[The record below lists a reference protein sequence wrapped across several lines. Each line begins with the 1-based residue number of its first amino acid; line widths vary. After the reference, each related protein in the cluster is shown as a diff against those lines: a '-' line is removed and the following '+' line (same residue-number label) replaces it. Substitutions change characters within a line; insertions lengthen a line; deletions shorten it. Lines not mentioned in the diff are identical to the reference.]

1 MKAYDLV
8 ELAGRNLREAVLRNS
23 LTTMG
28 IAVGVASLVAML
40 SLGAGLQQMFGNKLG
55 KSGLFDNIIVASKQ
69 DFSSMEDRRLGPKTK
84 PSELRVLDDKAR
96 AELEKIPGVKEVY
109 PEIRMNVETRYTAP
123 GKEEQAH
130 FTTLASL
137 PVSSNASEAFE
148 DLQGSF
154 FSGANVNECIIL
166 GEFARELLELPE
178 DTRALRNQKI
188 EPADAKRII
197 GTDLILRYGEKVPNA
212 AAEQKPASADAPVA
226 LGFSVVRKELKL
238 RIIGVV
244 NTEPYGG
251 VRAASRGRVFIPV
264 ALAETLNAVQPT
276 DLRTMMRPST
286 GKTYLTLIVRADRAS
301 LVPTLQDAIRK
312 MGFSTY
318 SLQDASQALT
328 RAFAIVDIFLGI
340 FGSLALAVASLGIM
354 NTLVMAIMERRR
366 EIGIMKALGASDFD
380 VKKLFFFEAG
390 AMGLLGGVLGV
401 SLGWIIGKVINFGTN
416 VYLERQDMP
425 PEHLWY
431 LPLWLVLGALS
442 FSIVMSLVSG
452 LYPASRAAKLD
463 PVQALRHD

>member
-1 MKAYDLV
+1 MKAHDLV

-55 KSGLFDNIIVASKQ
+55 KSGLFDNIIVGSKQ
-69 DFSSMEDRRLGPKTK
+69 DFSTLEDRRSAPKAK
-84 PSELRVLDDKAR
+84 PAEARVLDDKAR
-96 AELEKIPGVKEVY
+96 EELTKLPGVKEVY
-109 PEIRMNVETRYTAP
+109 PEIRMNAELRYALP
-123 GKEEQAH
+123 GKEEEPH
-130 FTTLASL
+130 FTTVASL
-137 PVSSNASEAFE
+137 PVSSNGAEAFE
-148 DLQGSF
+148 DLQGRF
-154 FSGANVNECIIL
+154 FSGPDVHEAIVL
-166 GEFARELLELPE
+166 GEFARELLDLPE

-188 EPADAKRII
+188 EPADAKKLI
-197 GTDLILRYGEKVPNA
+197 GTDLVLRYGEKVPNA
-212 AAEQKPASADAPVA
+212 PGARTSSTADAPSD

-264 ALAETLNAVQPT
+264 ALAESLNVVQPT
-276 DLRTMMRPST
+276 DLRTMMRPAN
-286 GKTYLTLIVRADRAS
+286 GKTYLTLIVRADKAS
-301 LVPTLQDAIRK
+301 QVPALQDAIRK
-312 MGFSTY
+312 IGFSTY
-318 SLQDASQALT
+318 SLQDASKALT

-366 EIGIMKALGASDFD
+366 EIGIMKGIGASDGD

-390 AMGLLGGVLGV
+390 AMGLLGGVLGT
-401 SLGWIIGKVINFGTN
+401 SLGWLIGKAINFGTN
-416 VYLERQDMP
+416 VYLQSQDLP
-425 PEHLWY
+425 PENLWY
-431 LPLWLVLGALS
+431 LPLWLVMGALT
-442 FSIVMSLVSG
+442 FSLLMSLVSG

>member
-1 MKAYDLV
+1 MKAHDLV

-55 KSGLFDNIIVASKQ
+55 KSGLFDNIIVGSKQ
-69 DFSSMEDRRLGPKTK
+69 DFSTLEDRRSAPRAK
-84 PSELRVLDDKAR
+84 PAEARVLDDKAR
-96 AELEKIPGVKEVY
+96 EELTKLPGVKEVY
-109 PEIRMNVETRYTAP
+109 PEIRMNAELRYALP
-123 GKEEQAH
+123 GKEEQPH
-130 FTTLASL
+130 FTTVASL
-137 PVSSNASEAFE
+137 PVSSNGAEAFE
-148 DLQGSF
+148 DLQGRF
-154 FSGANVNECIIL
+154 FSGPDVHEAIIL
-166 GEFARELLELPE
+166 GEFARELLDLPE

-188 EPADAKRII
+188 EPADARKLI

-212 AAEQKPASADAPVA
+212 PAAPTPSTANAPAD

-264 ALAETLNAVQPT
+264 ALAESLNVVQPT
-276 DLRTMMRPST
+276 DLRTMMRPAN
-286 GKTYLTLIVRADRAS
+286 GKTYLTLIVRADKAS
-301 LVPTLQDAIRK
+301 QVPALQDAIRK
-312 MGFSTY
+312 IGFSTY
-318 SLQDASQALT
+318 SLQDASKALT
-328 RAFAIVDIFLGI
+328 RAFAIVDVFLGI

-366 EIGIMKALGASDFD
+366 EIGIMKAIGASDGD

-390 AMGLLGGVLGV
+390 AMGLLGGVLGT
-401 SLGWIIGKVINFGTN
+401 SLGWLIGKAINFGTN
-416 VYLERQDMP
+416 VYLQSQDLP
-425 PEHLWY
+425 PENLWY
-431 LPLWLVLGALS
+431 LPLWLVMGALT
-442 FSIVMSLVSG
+442 FSLLMSLVSG

>member
-1 MKAYDLV
+1 MKAYDLL

-55 KSGLFDNIIVASKQ
+55 KSGLFDNIIVGSKQ
-69 DFSSMEDRRLGPKTK
+69 DFATLEDRRSGPKIK
-84 PSELRVLDDKAR
+84 PSEVRVLDDKAR
-96 AELEKIPGVKEVY
+96 DELGKLPGVKEVY
-109 PEIRMNVETRYTAP
+109 PEIRMNVETRYAAP
-123 GKEEQAH
+123 GKEEESH
-130 FTTLASL
+130 FTTVASL

-154 FSGANVNECIIL
+154 FSGPNVNEAIIL
-166 GEFARELLELPE
+166 GEFARELLDLPE
-178 DTRALRNQKI
+178 DTRRLRDQKI
-188 EPADAKRII
+188 DPSDAKKII
-197 GTDLILRYGEKVPNA
+197 GTDLILRYGEKVPNTSAPPKA
-212 AAEQKPASADAPVA
+212 ASIDAPVD
-226 LGFSVVRKELKL
+226 LGFSVVRKEMKL

-244 NTEPYGG
+244 NAEPYGG
-251 VRAASRGRVFIPV
+251 VRAASRGRIFIPV
-264 ALAETLNAVQPT
+264 ALAETLNPISIT
-276 DLRTMMRPST
+276 DLRTMGRPAK
-286 GKTYLTLIVRADRAS
+286 GRTYLTLIVRADKAS
-301 LVPTLQDAIRK
+301 LVPNLQDAIRK

-366 EIGIMKALGASDFD
+366 EIGIMKALGASDVD

-390 AMGLLGGVLGV
+390 AMGLLGGVLGTT
-401 SLGWIIGKVINFGTN
+401 LGWIIGKAINFGTN
-416 VYLERQDMP
+416 IYLQSQELP
-425 PEHLWY
+425 PENLWY
-431 LPLWLVLGALS
+431 LPLWLVGLAVG
-442 FSIVMSLVSG
+442 FSLVMSLISG

>member
-23 LTTMG
+23 LTTIG

-40 SLGAGLQQMFGNKLG
+40 SLGAGLQAMFGSKLG
-55 KSGLFDNIIVASKQ
+55 KSGLFDNIIVGSKQ
-69 DFSSMEDRRLGPKTK
+69 DFSTLEDRRSGPKIK
-84 PSELRVLDDKAR
+84 PTDVRVLDDTAR
-96 AELEKIPGVKEVY
+96 QELTKLPGVKEVY
-109 PEIRMNVETRYTAP
+109 PEIRMNAEFRYAAP
-123 GKEEQAH
+123 GKEDQSH
-130 FTTLASL
+130 FTTVASL
-137 PVSSNASEAFE
+137 PVSSNGSEAFD
-148 DLQGSF
+148 DLQGRF
-154 FSGANVNECIIL
+154 FSGPNVNEAIIL
-166 GEFARELLELPE
+166 GEFARELLDLPE
-178 DTRALRNQKI
+178 DTRSLRNQKI
-188 EPADAKRII
+188 SPDDAKKII
-197 GTDLILRYGEKVPNA
+197 GTDIVLRYGEKVPNA
-212 AAEQKPASADAPVA
+212 GGEPKPAPAGAPFDM
-226 LGFSVVRKELKL
+226 GFSVVRKELKL

-264 ALAETLNAVQPT
+264 ALAESLNAVQPT
-276 DLRTMMRPST
+276 DLRMMMRPAT
-286 GKTYLTLIVRADRAS
+286 GKTYLTLIVRVNKAS
-301 LVPTLQDAIRK
+301 QVPALQESIRK

-318 SLQDASQALT
+318 SLQDASKALT
-328 RAFAIVDIFLGI
+328 RAFAIVDVFLGI

-390 AMGLLGGVLGV
+390 AMGLLGGILGTA
-401 SLGWIIGKVINFGTN
+401 LGWLIGKAINFGTN
-416 VYLERQDMP
+416 VYLTSQDLP
-425 PEHLWY
+425 TENLWY
-431 LPLWLVLGALS
+431 LPLWLVVGALI
-442 FSIVMSLVSG
+442 FALVMSLISG

>member
-55 KSGLFDNIIVASKQ
+55 KSGLFDNIIVGSKQ
-69 DFSSMEDRRLGPKTK
+69 DFSTLEDRRSGPKIK
-84 PSELRVLDDKAR
+84 PAEVRVLDDKAR
-96 AELEKIPGVKEVY
+96 EELSKLPGVKEVY
-109 PEIRMNVETRYTAP
+109 PEIRMNAEFRYTAP

-130 FTTLASL
+130 FTTVASL
-137 PVSSNASEAFE
+137 PVSSNSAEAFE
-148 DLQGSF
+148 DLQGQF
-154 FSGANVNECIIL
+154 FSGKSVNEAILL
-166 GEFARELLELPE
+166 GEFARELLDLPE
-178 DTRALRNQKI
+178 DTRSLRNQKI
-188 EPADAKRII
+188 EPADAKKII
-197 GTDLILRYGEKVPNA
+197 GTEITLRYGEKVPNA
-212 AAEQKPASADAPVA
+212 PGQSKTVTPDVPFDM
-226 LGFSVVRKELKL
+226 GFSVVRKELKL
-238 RIIGVV
+238 KIIGVV

-264 ALAETLNAVQPT
+264 ALAETLNVVQPS

-301 LVPTLQDAIRK
+301 QVPALQESIRK

-318 SLQDASQALT
+318 SLQDASKALT
-328 RAFAIVDIFLGI
+328 RAFAIVDVFLGI

-390 AMGLLGGVLGV
+390 AMGLLGGTLGV
-401 SLGWIIGKVINFGTN
+401 ALGWIIGKVINLGTN
-416 VYLERQDMP
+416 IYLEKQDLP
-425 PEHLWY
+425 PENLWY
-431 LPLWLVLGALS
+431 LPVWLVVGALT
-442 FSIVMSLVSG
+442 FSLVMSLISG

>member
-23 LTTMG
+23 LTTIG

-40 SLGAGLQQMFGNKLG
+40 SLGAGLQQMFGNRLG
-55 KSGLFDNIIVASKQ
+55 KSGLFDNIIVGSKQ
-69 DFSSMEDRRLGPKTK
+69 DFSTLEDRRSGPKIK
-84 PSELRVLDDKAR
+84 PTEIRVLDDKAR
-96 AELEKIPGVKEVY
+96 EELTKLPGVKEVY

-123 GKEEQAH
+123 GKQEQPH

-148 DLQGSF
+148 DLQGRF
-154 FSGANVNECIIL
+154 FSGADVNEAIIL
-166 GEFARELLELPE
+166 GEFARELLDMPE
-178 DTRALRNQKI
+178 DTRSFRNQKI
-188 EPADAKRII
+188 NPEDAKKLI

-212 AAEQKPASADAPVA
+212 APEKKSASPDSPVD

-286 GKTYLTLIVRADRAS
+286 GKTYLTLIVRSDKAS
-301 LVPTLQDAIRK
+301 MVPTLQDQIRK
-312 MGFSTY
+312 IGFSTY
-318 SLQDASQALT
+318 SLQDASKALT

-366 EIGIMKALGASDFD
+366 EIGIMKAIGASDGD

-390 AMGLLGGVLGV
+390 AMGLLGGALGV
-401 SLGWIIGKVINFGTN
+401 ILGWIIGKVINFGTN
-416 VYLERQDMP
+416 IYLQKQDLP
-425 PEHLWY
+425 PENLWF
-431 LPLWLVLGALS
+431 LPLWLVVGAIS
-442 FSIVMSLVSG
+442 FSILMSLVSG

-463 PVQALRHD
+463 PVKALRHD